1 MDRYEMSARDNLRII
16 FKRKSLLPIFAML
29 SVIFTT
35 IFLSFFLPKYKSE
48 VKLLV
53 SGLPQIESP
62 YYTPIPAFRTVDIA
76 STVSEVIKSRDLLRE
91 VAITLGL
98 DKRDDELKYSPLGW
112 RMVKIT
118 LDKVVAPV
126 LSSFKKPAPGSV
138 KLEGTINRLAKQV
151 KVDSIERTD
160 VIRVA
165 AIDYDPVMAA
175 TIADALTKRYI
186 LFNMMQQMDEYRTKY
201 GEKHPKI
208 AILESQLKE
217 IREEIAKNTIG
228 FDEAMSS
235 GNIKVI
241 EQASVPVWPSV
252 PNKKIAY
259 LVTLVLFIILGIAGM
274 FAMEVLDHS
283 VKTPLEIEKYLSLHV
298 LASIPSLKTRIAGDL
313 DPNMD
318 DSYYGAY
325 ELFAGR
331 LQILV
336 KDRRP
341 LSVVVTSAEKQE
353 GKSVTAKDI
362 AVILSKRSHVKTL
375 LIDAN
380 TRSPSM
386 NRLFGVPENPGLSD
400 ILDGDIGLDKAKN
413 TINDNL
419 DVITAGRSDSKAAFK
434 ADKIRHLIDEAKK
447 HYDLVIFD
455 TPSMKSSAATLLIC
469 KQADLGIMVV
479 KESATR
485 REVIKD
491 VLRKTER
498 EGITFLG
505 AVLTKQRY
513 FIPAFI
519 YRHV

>member
-16 FKRKSLLPIFAML
+16 FKRKSLLLIFAVL

-35 IFLSFFLPKYKSE
+35 IFLSFFLPKYRSE
-48 VKLLV
+48 IRLLV
-53 SGLPQIESP
+53 ASLPQVDSS
-62 YYTPIPAFRTVDIA
+62 YYAPIPAFRTVDIA
-76 STVSEVIKSRDLLRE
+76 STVSEVIKSRDLLRD
-91 VAITLGL
+91 VTVTLGL
-98 DKRDDELKYSPLGW
+98 DSRKDELKYSPLGW
-112 RMVKIT
+112 KAVKIT
-118 LDKVVAPV
+118 MDYVITPV
-126 LSSFKKPAPGSV
+126 IHIFKKPPTESQ
-138 KLEGTINRLAKQV
+138 KLELAINRLAKMV

-165 AIDYDPVMAA
+165 AIDYDPVMASR
-175 TIADALTKRYI
+175 IGDALTKRYI

-208 AILESQLKE
+208 TILENQISA
-217 IREEIAKNTIG
+217 IRDEIAKGGVG
-228 FDEAMSS
+228 FSEAMSS

-241 EQASVPVWPSV
+241 EQASVPAWPST

-259 LVTLVLFIILGIAGM
+259 LVALILFIILGIAGM

-283 VKTPLEIEKYLSLHV
+283 VKTPLEIEKYLGLHV
-298 LASIPSLKTRIAGDL
+298 LASIPSLKTRMAGDL

-318 DSYYGAY
+318 DAYYGAY
-325 ELFAGR
+325 EMFAGR

-336 KDRRP
+336 KDRKP
-341 LSVVVTSAEKQE
+341 VCVAVTSTDKQE

-362 AVILSKRSHVKTL
+362 AVIVSKRSHAKTL

-380 TRSPSM
+380 TKSPSM
-386 NRLFGVPENPGLSD
+386 NKLFGVPENPGLSD
-400 ILDGDIGLDKAKN
+400 VLDGDISIEKAKN

-419 DVITAGRSDSKAAFK
+419 DVLTAGRPDSRAPFK

-447 HYDLVIFD
+447 HYDLIIFD
-455 TPSMKSSAATLLIC
+455 CPSMKSAAAALLVC

-505 AVLTKQRY
+505 AVLTNQRY